1 MWRMRN
7 TTTASEKQ
15 LLWLIGSLTADET
28 NFFEI
33 LVPFPFFPRFQIYAR
48 SGDLIRISKD
58 NQEKKLSFLCHMASK
73 QQLLRLVGW
82 ITADGTNFF
91 EILVQFPFFQRFQIY
106 SRLGDLI
113 RISKDNQE
121 RKKCHSCVDLTE
133 NFTEIFFCQIDVEKS
148 YATLNPITK
157 LCA

>member
-1 MWRMRN
+1 MKGLGLTPFTELCDGIQSCIWFFHINLTEKNFWKFSVKLMWRMRN

-15 LLWLIGSLTADET
+15 LLWLIGWITADGT

-73 QQLLRLVGW
+73 QQSLQLIGW

-91 EILVQFPFFQRFQIY
+91 EILASIPFF
-106 SRLGDLI
+106 
-113 RISKDNQE
+113 
-121 RKKCHSCVDLTE
+121 SCV
-133 NFTEIFFCQIDVEKS
+133 
-148 YATLNPITK
+148 
-157 LCA
+157 

>member
-1 MWRMRN
+1 
-7 TTTASEKQ
+7 
-15 LLWLIGSLTADET
+15 
-28 NFFEI
+28 
-33 LVPFPFFPRFQIYAR
+33 
-48 SGDLIRISKD
+48 
-58 NQEKKLSFLCHMASK
+58 MASK
-73 QQLLRLVGW
+73 QQSLQLIGW

-91 EILVQFPFFQRFQIY
+91 EILVQFPFFPRFQIY

-133 NFTEIFFCQIDVEKS
+133 NFTEIFFCQIYMEKS

-157 LCA
+157 LCDAGSMSRIDYTARKKLSTFLGVEYPVDQKDLLL

>member
-1 MWRMRN
+1 MSYRFK
-7 TTTASEKQ
+7 KQ
-15 LLWLIGSLTADET
+15 LLWLIGWITADGT

-73 QQLLRLVGW
+73 QQSLRLIGW

-91 EILVQFPFFQRFQIY
+91 EILVPFPFFPRFQIY

-121 RKKCHSCVDLTE
+121 WKKLSFLHQFDRKKNPTTYGNGS
-133 NFTEIFFCQIDVEKS
+133 IFVFWKPDQITQPRIRFK
-148 YATLNPITK
+148 
-157 LCA
+157 